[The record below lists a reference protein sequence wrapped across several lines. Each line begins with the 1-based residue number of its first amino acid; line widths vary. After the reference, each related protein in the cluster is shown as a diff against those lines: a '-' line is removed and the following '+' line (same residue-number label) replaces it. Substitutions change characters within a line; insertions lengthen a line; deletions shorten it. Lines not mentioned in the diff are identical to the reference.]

1 MVPKP
6 IGQAES
12 SGSFRAWSGSDCWG
26 GGDTG
31 VLSSA
36 PSNPAHLE
44 EACAEP
50 SDGWADTPTPA
61 TPTIGKHYWS
71 LPGIQPQALLSPLG
85 SEAAAAGLC
94 AGQCILKVNGSNVMN
109 DGASEVLEHFQAF
122 RSRQEEALVSR
133 LAAEGIREALL
144 TGVEAEGTLPSLG
157 KSLHAPQGLG
167 GVGLQT

>member
-1 MVPKP
+1 M
-6 IGQAES
+6 
-12 SGSFRAWSGSDCWG
+12 
-26 GGDTG
+26 
-31 VLSSA
+31 
-36 PSNPAHLE
+36 
-44 EACAEP
+44 
-50 SDGWADTPTPA
+50 
-61 TPTIGKHYWS
+61 
-71 LPGIQPQALLSPLG
+71 PGIQPQALLSPLG